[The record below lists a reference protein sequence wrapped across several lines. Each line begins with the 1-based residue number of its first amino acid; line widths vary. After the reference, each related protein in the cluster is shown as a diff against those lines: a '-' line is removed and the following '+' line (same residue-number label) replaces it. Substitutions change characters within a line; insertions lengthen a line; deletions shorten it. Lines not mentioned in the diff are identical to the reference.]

1 MFNEIETTQ
10 LRMSL
15 IAFFERI
22 DIWKTNEFL
31 SVQREFETGV
41 EY

>member
-1 MFNEIETTQ
+1 MTSHMR
-10 LRMSL
+10 LSL
-15 IAFFERI
+15 IAFFKRI

-31 SVQREFETGV
+31 SVQREFEKGV

>member
-1 MFNEIETTQ
+1 M
-10 LRMSL
+10 

-31 SVQREFETGV
+31 AFQREFEKGV